1 MSDIKSKLL
10 EDVKTAMKARDKER
24 LTTLR
29 GLSAAIKQIEVDER
43 IEIDDSRAIAIFNK
57 ELKKRRD
64 SLGFARDAGRE
75 DMVAQNEA
83 EIKLIQSYLGEELTE
98 DKLRQII
105 GEFISN
111 GADSIGSVMGELN
124 KQYKGRFEGK
134 VASAI
139 IKDSLG

>member
-1 MSDIKSKLL
+1 MSEIKSKLQ
-10 EDVKTAMKARDKER
+10 EDVKVAMKARDKER

-43 IEIDDSRAIAIFNK
+43 IEVDDSRIIEVFNK

-64 SLGFARDAGRE
+64 SLSFAREANRE
-75 DMVAQNEA
+75 DMIQQNEA
-83 EIKLIQSYLGEELTE
+83 EIKIIQSYLGEELTE
-98 DKLRQII
+98 EKLR
-105 GEFISN
+105 EVISN
-111 GADSIGSVMGELN
+111 LISDGADSIGAVMGSLN
-124 KQYKGRFEGK
+124 KSYKGRFEGK